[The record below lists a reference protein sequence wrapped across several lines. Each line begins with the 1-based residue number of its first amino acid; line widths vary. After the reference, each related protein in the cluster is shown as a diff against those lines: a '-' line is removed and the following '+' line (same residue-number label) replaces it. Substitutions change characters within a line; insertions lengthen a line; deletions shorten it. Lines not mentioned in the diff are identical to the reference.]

1 MKIEK
6 LFSFMFYVL
15 TYQDFISNF
24 VLQIINNKKKKG
36 KQNVTLGTCFFPN
49 KLISTTFANN
59 SRDMKNSCYSGYA
72 IQNYIPIYDTI
83 YIDRTNLRE
92 KSSVSFIQPQLQ

>member
-1 MKIEK
+1 
-6 LFSFMFYVL
+6 
-15 TYQDFISNF
+15 
-24 VLQIINNKKKKG
+24 
-36 KQNVTLGTCFFPN
+36 
-49 KLISTTFANN
+49 
-59 SRDMKNSCYSGYA
+59 MKNSCYSGYA